1 MGYGLK
7 VLSAGGYT
15 QINTDSTAKNTYQL
29 KATGTTTSLAQSGG
43 DWQTKLVSTGVTTSN
58 ALFFVR
64 PQSRTGDPMCYAYK
78 GSSGTW
84 GLTAD
89 GAYDWD
95 WAVFVPAVSIG
106 NVPTTVNGIPEYGL
120 VVYDTSGDQDPENII
135 FNGFDTKAMRIQD
148 DILGEA
154 TTDPG
159 STGYDWYAMQQQKHA
174 SVKPAGEI
182 TPGFVNTWVT
192 RFNDDT
198 NKTIS
203 QVIKKTVTLEAT
215 GGTEQDAIETVGI
228 GGSPTTLI
236 VEI

>member
-15 QINTDSTAKNTYQL
+15 QINTDTTSKNTYQL

-64 PQSRTGDPMCYAYK
+64 PQSRTGDPICYAYK

-95 WAVFVPAVSIG
+95 WAVFIPATSIG
-106 NVPTTVNGIPEYGL
+106 NVPSTGEYGL
-120 VVYDTSGDQDPENII
+120 VVYDSSGNIASGNII
-135 FNGFDTKAMRIQD
+135 FNGFDTKAMRIQNVLTGSA
-148 DILGEA
+148 IA
-154 TTDPG
+154 DPG
-159 STGYDWYAMQQQKHA
+159 STGYDWYAMQQQKHNR
-174 SVKPAGEI
+174 VRPAGAI
-182 TPGFVNTWVT
+182 TRGFVRTWVT

-203 QVIKKTVTLEAT
+203 QIIKETATFSPT
-215 GGTEQDAIETVGI
+215 GGTEEDPIEQVGVL
-228 GGSPTTLI
+228 GNPTTLI

>member
-15 QINTDSTAKNTYQL
+15 QINTDTTTKNTYQI

-43 DWQTKLVSTGVTTSN
+43 DWMTKLVSTGVSDSN

-78 GSSGTW
+78 ASSGNW

-95 WAVFVPAVSIG
+95 WAVFVPATSIG
-106 NVPTTVNGIPEYGL
+106 NAPSTGEYGL
-120 VVYDTSGDQDPENII
+120 VVYDSSGDIDPENII
-135 FNGFDTKAMRIQD
+135 FNGFDTKAMRIQNV
-148 DILGEA
+148 LTGSA
-154 TTDPG
+154 TADPG
-159 STGYDWYAMQQQKHA
+159 STGYDWYAMQQQKHQR
-174 SVKPAGEI
+174 VRPAGAI
-182 TPGFVNTWVT
+182 TPGFVKTWVT
-192 RFNDDT
+192 QFNNDT

-203 QVIKKTVTLEAT
+203 QTVAETAT
-215 GGTEQDAIETVGI
+215 FSAIGGTEEDPIEQVGI
-228 GGSPTTLI
+228 LGDPTTLI

>member
-29 KATGTTTSLAQSGG
+29 KAANTTTSLAQSGG
-43 DWQTKLVSTGVTTSN
+43 DWMTKLVSTGVTTSN

-78 GSSGTW
+78 ASSGVW

-89 GAYDWD
+89 GAYNWD
-95 WAVFVPAVSIG
+95 WAVFVPSTSIG
-106 NVPTTVNGIPEYGL
+106 NTPTTGEYGL
-120 VVYDTSGDQDPENII
+120 VVYDTSGNTASGNII
-135 FNGFDTKAMRIQD
+135 FNGFDTKAMRIQNVLTGVAD
-148 DILGEA
+148 A
-154 TTDPG
+154 DPG
-159 STGYDWYAMQQQKHA
+159 TTGYDWYAMQQQKHA
-174 SVKPAGEI
+174 SVRPAGAI
-182 TPGFVNTWVT
+182 TPGFVRTYVT

-203 QVIKKTVTLEAT
+203 QVIAQTVTLEAT

-236 VEI
+236 VEL